1 MTSHCTVGRASPDR
15 RDLASC
21 VLALAREA
29 ASAHAMACDEAPVCA
44 SHVQKTQLPL
54 QWDDHFSMR
63 ICNEQELERALA
75 HARGKGE
82 DNPAVGAFL
91 TKLQEEPVERALSQ
105 PPLLEALAHLA
116 DHFPNFAEVTRF
128 IVRRTAL
135 ALLEPSSPLSLPP
148 ILLDGPPGVG
158 KTAFASALAYA
169 LDVPMLSLQMAHATG
184 SFDLAGL
191 DPKFSNGGP
200 GLLVRTVGLG
210 KAVDPVVLLDELD
223 KVPRD
228 RNHDPIGPLYSLLEP
243 STAKRF
249 IDDGVKLPMNMSHVR
264 WICTTNNVRHLHPAI
279 VSRCQVFQ
287 ITAPTFEQGRVIVT
301 NVYAA
306 MLKGRTW
313 GHHFLSDLPCDV
325 VDLLARS
332 TPRELA
338 RVLENALGIAALEQ
352 RPNLLVTDFVESRPP
367 VRRLGF
373 L

>member
-1 MTSHCTVGRASPDR
+1 MTSQCTVGRASPDR

-21 VLALAREA
+21 VLSLAREA
-29 ASAHAMACDEAPVCA
+29 ASTHAMACEKA
-44 SHVQKTQLPL
+44 SICTMHDPQAQLPL

-82 DNPAVGAFL
+82 DHPAVEAFL

-105 PPLLEALAHLA
+105 PPLLEALAHLS
-116 DHFPNFAEVTRF
+116 DHFPNFAEVVHF

-135 ALLEPSSPLSLPP
+135 AMLKPASPLSLPP

-184 SFDLAGL
+184 PFDLAGL

-200 GLLVRTVGLG
+200 GLLVRTVALG

-243 STAKRF
+243 ATAKRF
-249 IDDGVKLPMNMSHVR
+249 IDDGIKLPMNMSHVR
-264 WICTTNNVRHLHPAI
+264 WICTTNNVLHLHPAI
-279 VSRCQVFQ
+279 ASRCQVFQ
-287 ITAPTFEQGRVIVT
+287 IAAPTFEQGRVIVT
-301 NVYAA
+301 NVYSA
-306 MLKGRTW
+306 MVTGRAW
-313 GHHFLSDLPCDV
+313 GHHFLPDLPADV
-325 VDLLARS
+325 VDLLACN

-352 RPNLLVTDFVESRPP
+352 RPNLLVTDFPESRPSA
-367 VRRLGF
+367 RRLGF